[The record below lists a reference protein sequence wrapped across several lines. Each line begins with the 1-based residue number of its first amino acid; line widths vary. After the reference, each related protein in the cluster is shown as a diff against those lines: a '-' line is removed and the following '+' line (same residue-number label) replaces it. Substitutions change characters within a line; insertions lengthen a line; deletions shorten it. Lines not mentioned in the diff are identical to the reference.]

1 MKRERRKDDG
11 DREVVSG
18 RPIDFLGYQFFK
30 DKILMRKDTKKRFAR
45 KMKTIKNEERKQKV
59 KSAYWGWTIHA
70 DCRNLW
76 NTLTENDMSFLD
88 KGIRQR
94 SQTKDGK
101 KFFDVEV
108 VRAID
113 LVNIPITV
121 IDFQADVNTK
131 QGDGRYCVLIE
142 MNGKRLKFITNS
154 YNIKDVLDQA
164 REMEQKGATIF
175 PVDNVVIKRKPLGNG
190 GNAYYFEE

>member
-1 MKRERRKDDG
+1 
-11 DREVVSG
+11 
-18 RPIDFLGYQFFK
+18 
-30 DKILMRKDTKKRFAR
+30 MRKSTKKRFAR
-45 KMKTIKNEERKQKV
+45 KMKTIKSKKRKRETMA
-59 KSAYWGWTIHA
+59 SYWGWAIHA
-70 DCRNLW
+70 NCRNLW
-76 NTLTENDMSFLD
+76 NTLTSNEMSFLE

-113 LVNIPITV
+113 VVNIPITV
-121 IDFQADVNTK
+121 LDFQADVNTK
-131 QGDGRYCVLIE
+131 QGEGRYCVLIE
-142 MNGKRLKFITNS
+142 MNGKRMKFITNS

-164 REMEQKGATIF
+164 REMENNGQKIF
-175 PVDNVVIKRKPLGNG
+175 PVENVVVKRKPLGNG